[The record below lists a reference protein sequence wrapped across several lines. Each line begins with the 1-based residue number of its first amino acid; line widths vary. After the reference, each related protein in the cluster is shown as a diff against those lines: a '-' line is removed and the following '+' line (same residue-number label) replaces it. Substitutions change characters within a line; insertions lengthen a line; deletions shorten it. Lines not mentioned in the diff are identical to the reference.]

1 MVSQAD
7 QAADH
12 TRRNV
17 LLLALCQ
24 AMSNSGTSM
33 LITVASLA
41 GFSLTPDKALATLPL
56 ALQWVATMTTTV
68 PASML
73 MRRLGRRIGLS
84 VGAVIFGSGGVLGV
98 VALRIGSF
106 EVFTLACMCVGSGNA
121 FAQYYRFAAA
131 DAAPDHFKSKA
142 ISLVLAGGVVA
153 AIAGPELAKA
163 TIDWLLPALYAG
175 CYATL
180 TILALA
186 ILVVLQGVRI
196 PRLTAQERRETGRPL
211 HRIARQ
217 PVFIVAVLSGA
228 LGYGSMTLIMTATPL
243 AMTGCGFA
251 FSDTATVIQGHV
263 LAMFLPSF
271 FTGSL
276 IQRIGVLRIIA
287 LGSLLTAGCLV
298 ANMSGVGFTNFAAGL
313 ALLGLGWNFMF
324 VGGSTL
330 LTRAY
335 TTAERAKTQAAN
347 DFVVFTSSVIGAFS
361 SGMLQSKFGW
371 VAVNAGIAP
380 AMVIALAGVAWFAL
394 SERYARSKAPPKM
407 GRGA

>member
-1 MVSQAD
+1 MAGQAD
-7 QAADH
+7 KAADN

-24 AMSNSGTSM
+24 ALHNSGTSM
-33 LITVASLA
+33 LIVVSALA
-41 GFSLTPDKALATLPL
+41 GYMLAADKSLATLPL
-56 ALQWVATMTTTV
+56 ALQWTATMATTI
-68 PASML
+68 PASLL
-73 MRRLGRRIGLS
+73 MRRHGRRLGLS
-84 VGAVIFGSGGVLGV
+84 VGALIFAGAGMLGV
-98 VALRIGSF
+98 VALKLGSF
-106 EVFTLACMCVGSGNA
+106 ELFSLACMCVGSGNA

-131 DAAPDHFKSKA
+131 DSAPESFRGKA

-153 AIAGPELAKA
+153 AVVGPELAKL

-180 TILALA
+180 SLLALS
-186 ILVVLQGVRI
+186 IVFVLQGVRI
-196 PRLTAQERRETGRPL
+196 PRLSAEQLSSSGRPL
-211 HRIARQ
+211 LEIARQ
-217 PVFIVAVLSGA
+217 PVFIVAVLSGM

-243 AMTGCGFA
+243 AMMGCGFA

-276 IQRIGVLRIIA
+276 IQRFGVLRIVA
-287 LGSLLTAGCLV
+287 AGSLLTGGCLI
-298 ANMSGVGFTNFAAGL
+298 ANMSGIAFANFWIGL

-330 LTRAY
+330 LTQAY
-335 TTAERAKTQAAN
+335 TTQERGKTQAAN
-347 DFVVFTSSVIGAFS
+347 DFIVFSSSVFAAFG
-361 SGMLQSKFGW
+361 SGMLQNEFGW

-380 AMVIALAGVAWFAL
+380 AMLVALGSVVWLALHQRKTMQAG
-394 SERYARSKAPPKM
+394 
-407 GRGA
+407 